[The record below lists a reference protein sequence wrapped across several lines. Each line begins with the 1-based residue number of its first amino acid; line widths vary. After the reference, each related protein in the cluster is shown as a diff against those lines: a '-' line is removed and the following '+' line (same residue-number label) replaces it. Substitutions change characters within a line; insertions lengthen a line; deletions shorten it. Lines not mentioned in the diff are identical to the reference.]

1 MKIVLQAIGAIALL
15 VGACFLLISLALLAS
30 VSLVP
35 ESLAAGVAGGIGF
48 SVGFSAIL
56 VAIFF
61 FSFASVLGFLGRI
74 ARATETVE
82 RITKAGS
89 QHPKRQAMYEG
100 VNYWVYEDDRVLADM
115 NGTHQQFA
123 NERELLALLRARR
136 AEEQRAARPAPA
148 ARSAPAARQARP
160 EAPAPRPRAARS

>member
-1 MKIVLQAIGAIALL
+1 MRIVLLAIGAVALV

-48 SVGFSAIL
+48 SVGFSAII
-56 VAIFF
+56 VSIFF

-74 ARATETVE
+74 ARASETVE

-100 VNYWVYEDDRVLADM
+100 VTYWVYEDDRVLADM

-123 NERELLALLRARR
+123 NERELLALLRGKRK
-136 AEEQRAARPAPA
+136 EESRPARPRPA
-148 ARSAPAARQARP
+148 AAQ
-160 EAPAPRPRAARS
+160 APAPRPRAARS